1 MDRDLRRLDRGIG
14 SNIRSSILTSYSGDL
29 ADIYRAAVCITAGR
43 GELRAIRTRERWVS
57 TSIGPPALSKINR
70 CVSRTVRRQ
79 LDSSVVSVVV
89 FPPVTVAINKGCAT
103 AAQCHREALWCKK
116 IVLEKCRVRVNRYVF
131 EAFLIRFHGDC
142 LVRSI
147 S

>member
-1 MDRDLRRLDRGIG
+1 MRRLDRGIG
-14 SNIRSSILTSYSGDL
+14 INIHSSILTSYSGDL
-29 ADIYRAAVCITAGR
+29 ADIYRAAEHTTADR
-43 GELRAIRTRERWVS
+43 GELRAIRARDNVHENRPFITIKPS
-57 TSIGPPALSKINR
+57 TKINR
-70 CVSRTVRRQ
+70 CVCRTVRRQ

-142 LVRSI
+142 LVRSV